1 MLNTKKRLV
10 HSHLSKEV
18 IPEMYQLCDVFYI
31 FDVLKIVCDNL
42 YKSQAISYPKQI
54 KNTNIPPPVPPLM
67 WSNVVNEPI
76 DEKID
81 KCYDYMRQHMFI
93 QNNALFTCFTL
104 NQEQVSLLIC
114 TTPRQENCFKV
125 NLRLSDIWYNNT
137 LIEGQWALYQ
147 TYYKPPQW
155 SDVSLYLHEIMP
167 TGPQIV
173 IENDLIRKEDKVS
186 NDVVE
191 GEGNV
196 VDGNVVEG
204 DVVEGDVEGDVKRD
218 GVEGEG
224 NVVEGVVEGDVK
236 RDVVGGDIVEDESD
250 SGKESN
256 EVVQTEVESEQK
268 KIKLD
273 LTQKNAITEVPEQQK
288 RLLRCNFYIRNIW
301 SLAGQFFTKDSPD
314 QYAYQFSFLNQ
325 CLNTSN
331 YISDTNLSSIN
342 LINSLSGVYSH
353 QYKQDTVSF
362 KLALYKSIPYHILD
376 KKIIRHFN
384 AIPTLS
390 SMFDFK
396 NSIYAFVTYL
406 GSHKP
411 GVYVLSGL
419 GVGRIDKENRI
430 KEDQSNVIDK
440 YVPNECGLN
449 LVSFDVAF
457 IPTLEVQQYI
467 VHLIKT
473 RGTKKPVILQCVY
486 CPSKRKWTPI
496 LFAGNRK
503 EPDFVTHIKSKYK

>member
-10 HSHLSKEV
+10 HSYFSKEV
-18 IPEMYQLCDVFYI
+18 IPEMYQMCNVFYI

-54 KNTNIPPPVPPLM
+54 KNTNIPPPVPPLI
-67 WSNVVNEPI
+67 WSNIVNDPI
-76 DEKID
+76 DEKIH

-93 QNNALFTCFTL
+93 QNNALFVSLIF
-104 NQEQVSLLIC
+104 NKEPISLLIC
-114 TTPRQENCFKV
+114 TTESQENCFKV
-125 NLRLSDIWYNNT
+125 NLRLNDIWYNNSV
-137 LIEGQWALYQ
+137 LEGQWALYQ
-147 TYYKPPQW
+147 AFYKPPEW
-155 SDVSLYLHEIMP
+155 SNVSLYLHNIMP

-173 IENDLIRKEDKVS
+173 IENDLVQKPNCENNDENRSSDEESSIANQDEVDEEIEKEVDKE
-186 NDVVE
+186 VE
-191 GEGNV
+191 KEVDKEV
-196 VDGNVVEG
+196 VDKGI
-204 DVVEGDVEGDVKRD
+204 DA
-218 GVEGEG
+218 
-224 NVVEGVVEGDVK
+224 
-236 RDVVGGDIVEDESD
+236 DIVGTDD
-250 SGKESN
+250 KTN
-256 EVVQTEVESEQK
+256 IESEKK

-273 LTQKNAITEVPEQQK
+273 LTQKNAIKTLPDQQN

-301 SLAGQFFTKDSPD
+301 ILAGQFFTKDSPD
-314 QYAYQFSFLNQ
+314 QYAYQFSYLNQ
-325 CLNTSN
+325 CLNTNN
-331 YISDTNLSSIN
+331 YIFDTNISSIN

-376 KKIIRHFN
+376 KKIIKHFN

-390 SMFDFK
+390 SMFNFT
-396 NSIYAFVTYL
+396 NTIHAFVTYL

-411 GVYVLSGL
+411 GVYVLSGMAA
-419 GVGRIDKENRI
+419 GHIDKENKI

-473 RGTKKPVILQCVY
+473 RGTKKPVIMQCVY

-503 EPDFVTHIKSKYK
+503 EPDLVSYIKSKYK